1 MNSRLAGGVLAT
13 LAALFNG
20 TVGVIS
26 VNLFT
31 AGLSAQAVAF
41 YKCLLA
47 LAVLGAVLLVSGQ
60 WPAVIRYLQAKWRH
74 AAVCAFF
81 GFFMLYNF
89 ETAAYQY
96 VNVAVVVFCLF
107 GTSTVTTFIFSAV
120 LEKRGL
126 RAADV
131 FSVGV
136 SLLGLSLI
144 FLDVGSIGVG
154 SYAGIGYG
162 VLSGIGYGVF
172 LVLSKRFELGG
183 GLVAVFALMLFGV
196 AYLAV
201 PFALAGLS
209 VPAADSLPVLLLLA
223 VLPTIGGFWCT
234 VKALTLLN
242 SQSVQL
248 IELTEP
254 VFAMVIGFMVLGQV
268 TTLLQAFGGG
278 LILLAIA
285 VHEWLQRRAAQVTG

>member
-1 MNSRLAGGVLAT
+1 
-13 LAALFNG
+13 
-20 TVGVIS
+20 
-26 VNLFT
+26 
-31 AGLSAQAVAF
+31 
-41 YKCLLA
+41 
-47 LAVLGAVLLVSGQ
+47 
-60 WPAVIRYLQAKWRH
+60 
-74 AAVCAFF
+74 
-81 GFFMLYNF
+81 MLYNF

-120 LEKRGL
+120 LEKRGCVPLMYFQWGVATGFVADFSGCGQYRRGQLCRDRL
-126 RAADV
+126 R
-131 FSVGV
+131 
-136 SLLGLSLI
+136 
-144 FLDVGSIGVG
+144 
-154 SYAGIGYG
+154 

-285 VHEWLQRRAAQVTG
+285 VHEWLQRRAAQVTANHFTECEGEWSLSCWPTGHRRVLL